1 MTAQSVEDPELIDIL
16 PIEASMSGR
25 NSVYQFCDARQQQVS
40 YAVCLHTIRKIQDDS
55 IPRDQFIEC
64 QRAYCHN
71 NCPSAKMRAQE
82 VAAGQA
88 LFFIPRRRE
97 ITDPVE
103 VTKSGRSEGAVSSG
117 KYDMSNASY
126 ARGWAIGGGP
136 GEVRE
141 QRKAVKK
148 SAPPPAKKSG
158 FVEMDLAQ
166 VVNAISDDDK
176 KKAAQAP
183 AVKCNPE
190 TVAAAKEIIGKRDAD
205 AVIEK
210 ATEIVAANPTMRPM
224 KGESMAD
231 FLKRRALMSKAK

>member
-1 MTAQSVEDPELIDIL
+1 MNLIEAVEEELINIL

-40 YAVCLHTIRKIQDDS
+40 YAVCLHTIRKIQNDS
-55 IPRDQFIEC
+55 IPRDQFVEC

-88 LFFIPRRRE
+88 LFFIPRRLE
-97 ITDPVE
+97 ITDPVAA
-103 VTKSGRSEGAVSSG
+103 KSIKNDGAVSSG
-117 KYDMSNASY
+117 KYDMNNASY
-126 ARGWAIGGGP
+126 ARGWAIGGGD
-136 GEVRE
+136 GEVRDR
-141 QRKAVKK
+141 QAPKK
-148 SAPPPAKKSG
+148 RVPAPAEKKSG

-176 KKAAQAP
+176 KKAAQGP
-183 AVKCNPE
+183 AIKCNSE
-190 TVAAAKEIIGKRDAD
+190 TVAAAKEIFGKRDAA
-205 AVIEK
+205 AVLEK